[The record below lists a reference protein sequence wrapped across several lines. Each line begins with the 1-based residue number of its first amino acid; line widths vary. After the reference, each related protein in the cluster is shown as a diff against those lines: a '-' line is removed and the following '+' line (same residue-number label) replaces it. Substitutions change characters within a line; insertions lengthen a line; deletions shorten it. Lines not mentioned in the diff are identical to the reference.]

1 MVDMFWLIG
10 AIIFVP
16 LIGVICIMFLSLPS
30 FIYYKLK
37 KLILENREEE
47 SKLLKILILIPP
59 IILGGLNLL
68 IIYSVFGKYIVNWLD
83 L

>member
-1 MVDMFWLIG
+1 
-10 AIIFVP
+10 
-16 LIGVICIMFLSLPS
+16 MFLSLPS

-37 KLILENREEE
+37 KLILENREKE

-68 IIYSVFGKYIVNWLD
+68 IIVNWLISLRYMKYWD
-83 L
+83 KEV

>member
-1 MVDMFWLIG
+1 
-10 AIIFVP
+10 
-16 LIGVICIMFLSLPS
+16 MFLSLPS

-37 KLILENREEE
+37 KLILANREEE

-68 IIYSVFGKYIVNWLD
+68 IIYCVFGKYIVNWMD

>member
-1 MVDMFWLIG
+1 
-10 AIIFVP
+10 
-16 LIGVICIMFLSLPS
+16 MFLSLPS

-68 IIYSVFGKYIVNWLD
+68 IIVNWLIR
-83 L
+83 LRYMKY

>member
-1 MVDMFWLIG
+1 
-10 AIIFVP
+10 
-16 LIGVICIMFLSLPS
+16 MFLSLPS

-68 IIYSVFGKYIVNWLD
+68 FYSKLAGFISLRYMKY
-83 L
+83 

>member
-1 MVDMFWLIG
+1 
-10 AIIFVP
+10 
-16 LIGVICIMFLSLPS
+16 MFLSLPS

-68 IIYSVFGKYIVNWLD
+68 IIVNWLIS
-83 L
+83 LRYMKY

>member
-1 MVDMFWLIG
+1 
-10 AIIFVP
+10 
-16 LIGVICIMFLSLPS
+16 MFLSLPS

-37 KLILENREEE
+37 ELILENREKE

-68 IIYSVFGKYIVNWLD
+68 IIVNWLIS
-83 L
+83 LRYMKY

>member
-1 MVDMFWLIG
+1 
-10 AIIFVP
+10 
-16 LIGVICIMFLSLPS
+16 MFLSLPS

-37 KLILENREEE
+37 ELILENREKE

-68 IIYSVFGKYIVNWLD
+68 IIVNWLISLRYMKYWD
-83 L
+83 KEV

>member
-1 MVDMFWLIG
+1 
-10 AIIFVP
+10 
-16 LIGVICIMFLSLPS
+16 MFLSLPS

-37 KLILENREEE
+37 KLILENREKE

-68 IIYSVFGKYIVNWLD
+68 IIVNWLIR
-83 L
+83 LRYMKY

>member
-1 MVDMFWLIG
+1 
-10 AIIFVP
+10 
-16 LIGVICIMFLSLPS
+16 MFLSLPS

-37 KLILENREEE
+37 KLILENIEEE

-68 IIYSVFGKYIVNWLD
+68 IIVNWLIS
-83 L
+83 LRYMKY

>member
-1 MVDMFWLIG
+1 
-10 AIIFVP
+10 
-16 LIGVICIMFLSLPS
+16 MFLSLPS

-37 KLILENREEE
+37 KLILANREEE

-68 IIYSVFGKYIVNWLD
+68 IIVNWLIS
-83 L
+83 LRYMKY

>member
-1 MVDMFWLIG
+1 
-10 AIIFVP
+10 
-16 LIGVICIMFLSLPS
+16 MFLSLPS

-37 KLILENREEE
+37 KLILENREKE

-68 IIYSVFGKYIVNWLD
+68 IIVNWLIS
-83 L
+83 LRYMKY

>member
-16 LIGVICIMFLSLPS
+16 VIGFIFITFLSLPS
-30 FIYYKLK
+30 FIYFKLK

-47 SKLLKILILIPP
+47 SKLLKILILISP

-68 IIYSVFGKYIVNWLD
+68 IIYSAFGKYIANWLD

>member
-1 MVDMFWLIG
+1 MVYMFWLIG

-16 LIGVICIMFLSLPS
+16 LIGVIFIMFLSLPS

-37 KLILENREEE
+37 ELILENREKE

-68 IIYSVFGKYIVNWLD
+68 IIVNWLIR
-83 L
+83 LRYMKY

>member
-16 LIGVICIMFLSLPS
+16 LIGVIFIMFLSFPS

-68 IIYSVFGKYIVNWLD
+68 IIYSVFGKFIVNWMD

>member
-1 MVDMFWLIG
+1 
-10 AIIFVP
+10 
-16 LIGVICIMFLSLPS
+16 MFLSLPS

-68 IIYSVFGKYIVNWLD
+68 IIVNWLISLRYMKYWD
-83 L
+83 KEV